1 VLLLLDA
8 TEPLSQVDQQLAMLA
23 QNTFK
28 PCLIVVN
35 KWDMVEGKKSEKG
48 QKITPEFTRS
58 ICGRN

>member
-28 PCLIVVN
+28 PC
-35 KWDMVEGKKSEKG
+35 
-48 QKITPEFTRS
+48 
-58 ICGRN
+58 